1 MAFIFAILVIIGLG
15 LQSTRAVIENSTELV
30 TINSSK
36 SVEQIVDL
44 SKCAESYCLPIGYDK
59 LEVPFNDKG
68 AVDVSVDLDVLQI
81 MEIDDIKFTV
91 TFSMYFGVRWQEPRI
106 VGPDPPP
113 DNPYVPIDIGFVKN
127 LWVPDVYIY
136 HLKQIEVLSIFIP
149 FSGDFILFCTD
160 IDNGCSPLFFWRQFD

>member
-1 MAFIFAILVIIGLG
+1 MAFFVYLLVVIVLG
-15 LQSTRAVIENSTELV
+15 IQATKAVTENSTELV
-30 TINSSK
+30 AASVNIINN
-36 SVEQIVDL
+36 EETVDH

-59 LEVPFNDKG
+59 LEVPFNENG

-136 HLKQIEVLSIFIP
+136 HLKKIEVLSVFIP
-149 FSGDFILFCTD
+149 FSGFYT
-160 IDNGCSPLFFWRQFD
+160 N